1 MENLREQQ
9 LDALKAVFDYNKKLI
24 PALEEVLVE
33 LRGSQK
39 EDTKEYLNY
48 ILKGVNWVI
57 QVVNGTKSL
66 INEKEDIIKK
76 DAMNEVIVNLNQSIK
91 EENNMETAKVIET
104 GIIPFIQLVS
114 NTAMEITQLEMN

>member
-1 MENLREQQ
+1 M
-9 LDALKAVFDYNKKLI
+9 
-24 PALEEVLVE
+24 
-33 LRGSQK
+33 
-39 EDTKEYLNY
+39 
-48 ILKGVNWVI
+48 I

-76 DAMNEVIVNLNQSIK
+76 DAMNEGIVNLNQSIK
-91 EENNMETAKVIET
+91 EDNNMETAIVIET